1 MDDKFNLSRKDYQSN
16 VIKSFSSLRH
26 DDNLNDVSL
35 VSDDNVQIFAHK
47 VVLSSCSGYFKDIF
61 IKNRQPHPFLCL
73 IGVNSQ
79 EVNNV
84 LDYIYKGEVL
94 IGQDKLDKFLEVAKK
109 FQLEGLRLRH
119 SETKINVDNFKRE
132 IKEVEIPSFPYINE
146 VVSHKNIGSLSETA
160 VVSDMSSNIEELDST
175 IENEIS
181 RTSDGFWQCRRCPQ
195 ITKKKSNIK
204 EHVVSHIEGLSFPC
218 QSCGKK
224 CRSRQALR
232 FHHQYYQK
240 YKSTGENGCLKVKK
254 VLIMS

>member
-1 MDDKFNLSRKDYQSN
+1 MDDKLNLSRKDYQSN

-61 IKNRQPHPFLCL
+61 IKNRQPHPILCL

-94 IGQDKLDKFLEVAKK
+94 IGQDKLDKFLEVAEK
-109 FQLEGLRLRH
+109 FQLE
-119 SETKINVDNFKRE
+119 KD
-132 IKEVEIPSFPYINE
+132 
-146 VVSHKNIGSLSETA
+146 KNIGSLSETA

-195 ITKKKSNIK
+195 ITKKKSHIK
-204 EHVVSHIEGLSFPC
+204 EHVAG
-218 QSCGKK
+218 
-224 CRSRQALR
+224 
-232 FHHQYYQK
+232 
-240 YKSTGENGCLKVKK
+240 
-254 VLIMS
+254 